1 MLTSTNVEDIP
12 PNCFDQFNVEMKR
25 ETEESSSQ
33 EAQLEDKLVNIFEAN
48 SKNRTLQTN
57 AITET
62 RPQAEEV
69 DNMKLE
75 ETL

>member
-1 MLTSTNVEDIP
+1 MLRKSVCKVVIILAVSTMLKMLTSTNAEDIP

-48 SKNRTLQTN
+48 SEK
-57 AITET
+57 
-62 RPQAEEV
+62 
-69 DNMKLE
+69 
-75 ETL
+75 